1 MSEELQTG
9 RLIPYLT
16 EMFRY
21 QAWIA
26 MGKMAS
32 PVSGKVERNLP
43 TARAMIDLLAELET
57 RTEGNRSSEES
68 KLLLGVLTDLRI
80 NFLDEQ
86 KKPDE
91 PEPAA
96 KEGEPGG
103 EDEAQAG
110 PTGGPGPDE
119 PESEPETEAPPKEA
133 ETE

>member
-21 QAWIA
+21 QAWLA

-32 PVSGKVERNLP
+32 PVSGKVERDLH
-43 TARAMIDLLAELET
+43 TARTMIDLLAELET
-57 RTEGNRSSEES
+57 RTEGHRSSEES
-68 KLLLGVLTDLRI
+68 KLLRGALTDLRI

-86 KKPDE
+86 KKPEE

-96 KEGEPGG
+96 KDGET
-103 EDEAQAG
+103 E
-110 PTGGPGPDE
+110 TE
-119 PESEPETEAPPKEA
+119 PEPAAEDGEAETEAPPKEA